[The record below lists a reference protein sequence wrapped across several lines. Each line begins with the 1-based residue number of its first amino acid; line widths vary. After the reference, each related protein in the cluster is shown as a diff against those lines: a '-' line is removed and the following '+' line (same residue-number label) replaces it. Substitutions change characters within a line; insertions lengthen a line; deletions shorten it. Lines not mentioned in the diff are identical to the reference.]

1 MGNDPQRIEQLRTN
15 MDGAETQTFVFP
27 VARKLLDVSRLA
39 QMGLHARIG
48 LRDGLESTYRWLP
61 ENQCRLRA

>member
-1 MGNDPQRIEQLRTN
+1 

-27 VARKLLDVSRLA
+27 VARKLLDVSRLTRMA
-39 QMGLHARIG
+39 MDARIG